1 MMPMDKALSDTTPA
15 PWAVPDT
22 VATAD
27 RRPWLDQAEGLAFS
41 TALCSGG

>member
-1 MMPMDKALSDTTPA
+1 MMPMSKVLSDTIPA
-15 PWAVPDT
+15 HWAVPDP